1 MPLGG
6 FNYWDGASTA
16 YGVYD
21 SFSGGGATPELAA
34 RQQSNAEM
42 GIQELQGYNDMAGQ
56 LNSFGVF
63 GGGGGGMFG
72 GGGGGGGMFGWFG
85 GGGGGGGAGAAS
97 GASQAIPIVGGV
109 LSGAMAGIENE
120 NTDPNMT
127 NQKDGFGGKY
137 KDRRASVGGAVL
149 GGVMGWFGGP
159 AGAALAGPTVKLV
172 HPFMEKGTREMI
184 KFGDS
189 WGGAGGALMMDPIGT
204 VASGKYGA
212 GDLLKGAF
220 LGPFAKWLDI

>member
-6 FNYWDGASTA
+6 FNYWDAASTG

-21 SFSGGGATPELAA
+21 SFSGGGATPELTA

-72 GGGGGGGMFGWFG
+72 GF
-85 GGGGGGGAGAAS
+85 GGGGGAGGAS
-97 GASQAIPIVGGV
+97 GASQAIPVVGGV

-120 NTDPNMT
+120 NNDPNMT
-127 NQKDGFGGKY
+127 NHKDGFGDKY

-220 LGPFAKWLDI
+220 LGPFAKWLNI